1 MLKEYLTEEKYEE
14 LKESN
19 DMIYKALELSLE
31 LFKSGTDKGGFP
43 YVLHLFYVY
52 KNVLEKEE
60 KVVALLHDV
69 IEDKNVT
76 KEDLLEI
83 GFPSKIVSDILVL
96 TRRKDVSYDAYIDNI
111 IKTGSKEALEVKLAD
126 LKNNIDLTRIKNPS
140 VKDYER
146 VEKRYMPSYEKIL
159 NRLKE
164 IEKW

>member
-1 MLKEYLTEEKYEE
+1 MLKEYLTEEKYDE
-14 LKESN
+14 LKSSN
-19 DMIYKALELSLE
+19 CLIYKALELSLE
-31 LFKSGTDKGGFP
+31 LFKSDADKGGFP

-69 IEDKNVT
+69 MEDKNVT

-83 GFPSKIVSDILVL
+83 GFPSKIVSDISVL

-111 IKTGSKEALEVKLAD
+111 IKNGSKEALEVKLAD
-126 LKNNIDLTRIKNPS
+126 LKNNIDLTRIKNPT

-164 IEKW
+164 IEK

>member
-1 MLKEYLTEEKYEE
+1 M
-14 LKESN
+14 
-19 DMIYKALELSLE
+19 
-31 LFKSGTDKGGFP
+31 
-43 YVLHLFYVY
+43 
-52 KNVLEKEE
+52 
-60 KVVALLHDV
+60 
-69 IEDKNVT
+69 EDKNVT

-126 LKNNIDLTRIKNPS
+126 LKNNIDLTRIKNHS

>member
-31 LFKSGTDKGGFP
+31 LFKSDTDKGGFP
-43 YVLHLFYVY
+43 YVLQLFYVY

-69 IEDKNVT
+69 MEDKNVT

-164 IEKW
+164 IEK

>member
-31 LFKSGTDKGGFP
+31 LFKSDNDKGGFP

-69 IEDKNVT
+69 MEDKNVT

-83 GFPSKIVSDILVL
+83 GFPSKIVSDVLVL

-164 IEKW
+164 IEK

>member
-19 DMIYKALELSLE
+19 DMIYK
-31 LFKSGTDKGGFP
+31 
-43 YVLHLFYVY
+43 
-52 KNVLEKEE
+52 
-60 KVVALLHDV
+60 
-69 IEDKNVT
+69 
-76 KEDLLEI
+76 
-83 GFPSKIVSDILVL
+83 
-96 TRRKDVSYDAYIDNI
+96 
-111 IKTGSKEALEVKLAD
+111 ALEVKLAD

-164 IEKW
+164 IEK